1 MKRLAVG
8 IPTSILSVEPSLL
21 LRTLRAYQ
29 IIRYSSI
36 FGVDEIVLYY
46 DGFTSFK
53 KHEVFARFIR
63 KLWKYL
69 IMPPYLRRKLV
80 PLQKE
85 LRYVGVLPPLRLE
98 VFDVSQKGVMGEKR
112 LGYIYMHRGVLY
124 ADIGLGKP
132 FKVVNQCDVGKV
144 CLVEIIDLENRIV
157 KCISEHEN
165 YYLGPSL
172 TVMNSLRQLLNTY
185 INRGYLVIATSRYGR
200 TPPISEARSLV
211 RRNDKILVIFG
222 GPKHGL
228 YDIAEREG
236 FKLEDTVKYIWN
248 TMPGQK
254 VKTVRSEEALIATLA
269 LVNMF
274 MYG

>member
-1 MKRLAVG
+1 MKRLVVG
-8 IPTSILSVEPSLL
+8 VPTSILSVESGLL

-46 DGFTSFK
+46 DGTIPLK
-53 KHEVFARFIR
+53 KHEIFARFIR

-69 IMPPYLRRKLV
+69 TTPPYLRKRLI

-85 LRYVGVLPPLRLE
+85 LKYVGLLPPLRLE
-98 VFDVSQKGVMGEKR
+98 VFDVSQKGTMGEKR
-112 LGYIYMHRGVLY
+112 LGYIYMRGGILY

-132 FKVVNQCDVGKV
+132 FKVVNKCDVDKV
-144 CLVEIIDLENRIV
+144 CLVEIIDLENRVV
-157 KCISEHEN
+157 KCISEHEK

-172 TVMNSLRQLLNTY
+172 VVMDSLRQLLDTY
-185 INRGYLVIATSRYGR
+185 IRGGYMVIATSRYGR
-200 TPPISEARSLV
+200 IPSISEAGSLV
-211 RRNDKILVIFG
+211 RRSNRILIIFG
-222 GPKHGL
+222 GPRYGL
-228 YDIAEREG
+228 YDIAKREG
-236 FKLEDTVKYIWN
+236 FKLEDIVKYIWN
-248 TMPGQK
+248 TIPGQK

-274 MYG
+274 MYE